1 MIKKEHITT
10 KGTTLPILNLRGK
23 EYLEVKYR
31 LVWFREEHPDY
42 SIETEFILLG
52 EKKATAKATIRD
64 NTGRILATGH
74 KTEDTAGFGDFAEK
88 AETGAIGRTLA
99 LLGYGTQFCAD
110 ELDEGERIVDA
121 PAKPAKKTKGKSK
134 TDQPIVVH
142 VNGRELLRTIK
153 AETAAPK
160 KQDDPFDF

>member
-1 MIKKEHITT
+1 MKNQFKT
-10 KGTTLPILNLRGK
+10 KAGTELPILNLRGK

-42 SIETEFILLG
+42 SIETEVAFRT
-52 EKKATAKATIRD
+52 EKSATMKAVIKD

-74 KTEDTAGFGDFAEK
+74 KTEDTAGFGDFMEK

-110 ELDEGERIVDA
+110 ELDEGDRIVDA
-121 PAKPAKKTKGKSK
+121 PATPAKK
-134 TDQPIVVH
+134 
-142 VNGRELLRTIK
+142 K
-153 AETAAPK
+153 AKAQKAMTENLDKLIDTPK
-160 KQDDPFDF
+160 ATNDPFDF